1 MDNHL
6 DREAFDAAL
15 HLLDR
20 QVVDRDGLL
29 VCKVDDLEITFYDH
43 GSPPAVTP
51 ILTGPAALVP
61 RMSGRTGHL
70 LRRRWISLGVQYA
83 DRDVPLAIDLRRVKH
98 IGSGVELDASR
109 TGLLDRQPHPAEGTR
124 VRRMGELIGM
134 RVESDHPELR
144 GQVLDVRLEPV
155 GDRLVLRHF
164 VDYARLGNS
173 IVVPKGNPHH
183 VVRLADLTGMKV
195 GVESG
200 TTLKR
205 LKNIAENPAVAV
217 VVDRYDEDWSRLGWV
232 MLHGRAEI
240 LIQGTEH
247 DDAQRL
253 LARTGRRRRHPRVRR
268 RRSSP

>member
-1 MDNHL
+1 
-6 DREAFDAAL
+6 AFNAAL

-43 GSPPAVTP
+43 GSPPAVTR

-83 DRDVPLAIDLRRVKH
+83 DRNVPLAIDLRRVKH

-164 VDYARLGNS
+164 VVGPGRPGSLLGYDRKDFNGPWMVAAVVERLHRHIRLASCEAVAEADIDWDQG
-173 IVVPKGNPHH
+173 
-183 VVRLADLTGMKV
+183 VVRL
-195 GVESG
+195 
-200 TTLKR
+200 
-205 LKNIAENPAVAV
+205 PA
-217 VVDRYDEDWSRLGWV
+217 
-232 MLHGRAEI
+232 
-240 LIQGTEH
+240 GTEV
-247 DDAQRL
+247 DDAAFR
-253 LARTGRRRRHPRVRR
+253 
-268 RRSSP
+268 